1 MRGADPAARAA
12 WYLESERHSWRVP
25 HRPPHPRM
33 RHYVARDYEGST
45 EQIGSHRLLLPATT
59 SVTLVVKV
67 LDSPFRPPEFVRG
80 PADAFHLLD
89 GVCAPAYLQIML
101 TPLGAYQLLGVPL
114 DELRGRVADL
124 RDVLGPD
131 SAPFADRVRDAPTW
145 RQRFAIVD
153 EVLGGRA
160 AAATRPSPEVARA
173 WSILVAS
180 GGRERIGRIAAEV
193 GWSHKHLTRR
203 FTTQVGLAPK
213 AAARVIR
220 FGRAVNQLG
229 RGAPSLARLA
239 AESGYADQAHL
250 TRDFRSLAGVT
261 PGDFLTRLRAATRPA
276 AAASAR

>member
-1 MRGADPAARAA
+1 MRAAGPAARAA
-12 WYLESERHSWRVP
+12 WYLENERHSWRVP

-33 RHYVARDYEGST
+33 RQYVARDYEGST

-67 LDSPFRPPEFVRG
+67 LDSPYRPAEFVRG
-80 PADAFHLLD
+80 PADTFHLLD

-101 TPLGAYQLLGVPL
+101 NPLGAYQLLGVPL

-124 RDVLGPD
+124 RDVLGP
-131 SAPFADRVRDAPTW
+131 AGARFADRVRDAVTW

-160 AAATRPSPEVARA
+160 ATATPPSPEVARA

-180 GGRERIGRIAAEV
+180 GGRARVGRIAAEV
-193 GWSHKHLTRR
+193 GWSHEHLTRR

-220 FGRAVNQLG
+220 FGRAADRLG
-229 RGAPSLARLA
+229 SGGSSLAGLA
-239 AESGYADQAHL
+239 TESGYADQAHL
-250 TRDFRSLAGVT
+250 TRDFRALAGVT
-261 PGDFLTRLRAATRPA
+261 PTDFLARLRTAAPPDPG
-276 AAASAR
+276 